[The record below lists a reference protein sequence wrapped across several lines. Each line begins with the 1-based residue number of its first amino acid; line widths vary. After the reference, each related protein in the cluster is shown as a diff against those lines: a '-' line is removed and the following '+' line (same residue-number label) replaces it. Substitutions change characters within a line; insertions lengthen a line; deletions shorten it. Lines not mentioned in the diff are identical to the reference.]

1 MSLRVRVCADTS
13 TRNVIVVVQSR
24 GSMARVFWRVQA
36 RGMRRHGEGKAG
48 HGVLLRLLALVDDPL
63 AYERAA
69 HLRSLERVGVLCV
82 EVRLGVR
89 YDVDDEALERWEGF
103 FAAFFVN

>member
-1 MSLRVRVCADTS
+1 
-13 TRNVIVVVQSR
+13 
-24 GSMARVFWRVQA
+24 MARVFWRVQA

-48 HGVLLRLLALVDDPL
+48 HGVLLRLLVLLLLALLHNPL

-82 EVRLGVR
+82 EVCLGVR

>member
-1 MSLRVRVCADTS
+1 
-13 TRNVIVVVQSR
+13 
-24 GSMARVFWRVQA
+24 MARVFWRVQA

-69 HLRSLERVGVLCV
+69 HLRLAQRLCV
-82 EVRLGVR
+82 FRVQTSLRV
-89 YDVDDEALERWEGF
+89 
-103 FAAFFVN
+103 